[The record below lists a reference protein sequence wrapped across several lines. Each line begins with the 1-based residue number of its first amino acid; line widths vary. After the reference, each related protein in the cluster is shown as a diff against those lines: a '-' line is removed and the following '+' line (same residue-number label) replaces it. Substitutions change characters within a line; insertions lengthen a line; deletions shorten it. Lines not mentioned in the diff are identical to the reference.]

1 MQVIAVTGLSG
12 SGKSVAIRQ
21 LEDSGYYCIDNLPV
35 DFIVPVIQSLRD
47 RGQEKVAVS
56 VDIRS
61 KAAPQTALRQCQAL
75 KDLGID
81 VRILALTASTPALVQ
96 RFSETRRRH
105 PLTPLN
111 REPGDQTGLQEAIAQ
126 ERSLMSLEDGFVLDT
141 SDLTPSMLKAWIRQF
156 INAPASEMTISF
168 ESFAFKKGIPVAAD
182 FVFDVRNLPNPYY
195 NTALRP
201 LTGQDKPVIDFLK
214 SQPEV
219 LEMVSNIETFLRKWI
234 PGFGAQGRH
243 YLTIC
248 IGCTGGQHRSV
259 FVAEELYRRF
269 SSIAGVVVR
278 HRALKLPRI

>member
-47 RGQEKVAVS
+47 RG
-56 VDIRS
+56 
-61 KAAPQTALRQCQAL
+61 
-75 KDLGID
+75 
-81 VRILALTASTPALVQ
+81 
-96 RFSETRRRH
+96 H

-195 NTALRP
+195 DTALRP
-201 LTGQDKPVIDFLK
+201 LTGQDKPVIDYLK

-219 LEMVSNIETFLRKWI
+219 LEMVSDIETFLRKWI
-234 PGFGAQGRH
+234 PGFRAQGRH

>member
-1 MQVIAVTGLSG
+1 
-12 SGKSVAIRQ
+12 
-21 LEDSGYYCIDNLPV
+21 
-35 DFIVPVIQSLRD
+35 
-47 RGQEKVAVS
+47 
-56 VDIRS
+56 
-61 KAAPQTALRQCQAL
+61 
-75 KDLGID
+75 
-81 VRILALTASTPALVQ
+81 
-96 RFSETRRRH
+96 
-105 PLTPLN
+105 
-111 REPGDQTGLQEAIAQ
+111 
-126 ERSLMSLEDGFVLDT
+126 MSLEDGFVLDT

-195 NTALRP
+195 DTALRP
-201 LTGQDKPVIDFLK
+201 LTGQDKPVIDYLK

-219 LEMVSNIETFLRKWI
+219 LEMVSDIETFLRKWI
-234 PGFGAQGRH
+234 PGFRAQGRH